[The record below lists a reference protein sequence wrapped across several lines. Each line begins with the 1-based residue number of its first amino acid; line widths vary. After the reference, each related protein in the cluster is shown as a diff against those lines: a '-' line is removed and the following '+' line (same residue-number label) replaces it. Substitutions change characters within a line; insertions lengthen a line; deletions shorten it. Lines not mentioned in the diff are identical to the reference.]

1 MTKLRDGKLCN
12 ALWEETVFDLVKSS
26 HIFMDG
32 MSFWRFGISITY
44 SHWCILER
52 MTVFSN
58 CFVITNM
65 TAQKWS
71 KDFFSKW
78 NQIHRKLRIWSHL
91 LNNSLMENFIF
102 VQCIF
107 NLLIFLKVFQICVS
121 NVLLNL
127 QKSHFFS
134 KSDKPC
140 FSIIIIAFTSFI
152 ILTYDFETG
161 TFPER
166 NVTK

>member
-1 MTKLRDGKLCN
+1 MTKLWDGKLCN
-12 ALWEETVFDLVKSS
+12 TLWEETMFDLVKSS

-65 TAQKWS
+65 TAKKWS

-107 NLLIFLKVFQICVS
+107 NLLIFSKVFQICVS
-121 NVLLNL
+121 NVQISKASLTWLHGLASKLETQILQNLLL
-127 QKSHFFS
+127 KSQKSLPTQVLVH
-134 KSDKPC
+134 
-140 FSIIIIAFTSFI
+140 
-152 ILTYDFETG
+152 
-161 TFPER
+161 
-166 NVTK
+166 VTKNW